1 MTLPN
6 SGSMQNGHCTQQPT
20 LVPHTNAND
29 SGSWPT
35 PTGMDNRKSG
45 GNPNGT
51 GTHGETLTDATV
63 HQWPTPQSRD
73 YRNDTN
79 SQGQTDRHSPNLPNI
94 SRQWAT
100 PRASMNENRTTRH
113 APTHGVTHGITL
125 AGQASHQP
133 LTTPTGGPNGSRKVD
148 LNPFFVATLMGLPA
162 DWLTHSTSQ
171 VTASSHNALQK
182 QSDNSSTEPTGPS
195 THKDTQ

>member
-1 MTLPN
+1 MDYQKSSMTLPN

-20 LVPHTNAND
+20 LVPHTAGNG

-35 PTGMDNRKSG
+35 P
-45 GNPNGT
+45 
-51 GTHGETLTDATV
+51 AA
-63 HQWPTPQSRD
+63 RD
-73 YRNDTN
+73 CRNDTN

-100 PRASMNENRTTRH
+100 SRASMNENRTTRH

-182 QSDNSSTEPTGPS
+182 QSDNSSPDEIGA
-195 THKDTQ
+195 

>member
-1 MTLPN
+1 
-6 SGSMQNGHCTQQPT
+6 MQNGHCTQQPT

-63 HQWPTPQSRD
+63 RQWPTPQSRD

-79 SQGQTDRHSPNLPNI
+79 SQGQTDRKSPNLPNI
-94 SRQWAT
+94 ARQQ
-100 PRASMNENRTTRH
+100 H
-113 APTHGVTHGITL
+113 
-125 AGQASHQP
+125 SHHDA
-133 LTTPTGGPNGSRKVD
+133 TTPKDGTNGPTKVD
-148 LNPFFVATLMGLPA
+148 LNPYFVAALMGLPW